1 MKTKTLHELHLEA
14 IEKDLFANNRLT
26 TTDFA
31 ASKSAEITEKIAIEF
46 GIWLFMAGIEF
57 YDNLSDGN
65 HYTIEGKQGTFTWES
80 LFQEFLKTRI

>member
-1 MKTKTLHELHLEA
+1 MKTLHELHLEA
-14 IEKDLFANNRLT
+14 IHKSFGIKYVNTKE
-26 TTDFA
+26 A

-65 HYTIEGKQGTFTWES
+65 HYTIEGKQGTFTWED
-80 LFQEFLKTRI
+80 LFQEFLKTRV